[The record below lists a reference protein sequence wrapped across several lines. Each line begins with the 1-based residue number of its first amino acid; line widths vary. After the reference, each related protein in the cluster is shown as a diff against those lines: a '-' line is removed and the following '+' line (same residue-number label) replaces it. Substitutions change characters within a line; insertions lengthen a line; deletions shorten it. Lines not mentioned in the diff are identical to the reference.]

1 MRTVR
6 KRNGNKPVALM
17 KKGGKAKKKVK
28 KFKDFIKDLVF
39 NNPRADRQ
47 FGKMDGDFND
57 PDWLDRN
64 MLYDQSPSKG
74 NG

>member
-1 MRTVR
+1 M
-6 KRNGNKPVALM
+6 
-17 KKGGKAKKKVK
+17 AKNNVK
-28 KFKDFIKDLVF
+28 KFKDCIKDLGF

-47 FGKMDGDFND
+47 FGKIDGDFND

-64 MLYDQSPSKG
+64 MLYDQTPSKG

>member
-1 MRTVR
+1 M
-6 KRNGNKPVALM
+6 
-17 KKGGKAKKKVK
+17 AKKKVK

-64 MLYDQSPSKG
+64 MLYDQTPNKD
-74 NG
+74 NGSYVSLIEI

>member
-1 MRTVR
+1 M
-6 KRNGNKPVALM
+6 P
-17 KKGGKAKKKVK
+17 KKKVK

-57 PDWLDRN
+57 PDWLERN
-64 MLYDQSPSKG
+64 MLYEQTPHKD

>member
-1 MRTVR
+1 MA
-6 KRNGNKPVALM
+6 KR
-17 KKGGKAKKKVK
+17 KVK
-28 KFKDFIKDLVF
+28 RFKDFIKDLVF

-47 FGKMDGDFND
+47 YKMDGDFKD

-64 MLYDQSPSKG
+64 MLYDQTPSKG

>member
-1 MRTVR
+1 M
-6 KRNGNKPVALM
+6 
-17 KKGGKAKKKVK
+17 AKKKVK
-28 KFKDFIKDLVF
+28 KFKDFIQDLVF

-64 MLYDQSPSKG
+64 MLYDQTPSKD